1 MSTLNTSTRN
11 QKTGLHVNEIGAVSI
26 INNINT
32 YKLYL
37 KLNFY
42 INKSIKL
49 SFLNTLLLY

>member
-32 YKLYL
+32 YL
-37 KLNFY
+37 
-42 INKSIKL
+42 IAD
-49 SFLNTLLLY
+49 